1 LIPYL
6 RTTDKNTINCNSDL
20 VILDSNEPILISLCD
35 LHIKNRKIC
44 SDLISHSYHIS
55 LRDREDIFF
64 EQSLY
69 GRENHYRYKS
79 DRMDNDLTH
88 TIIYNTKINDYCIN
102 WNNEDKNEII
112 TKYLRN
118 IHYLPVTSEIVKM
131 ILDKDEETNVKY
143 KSGYSS
149 SNYGCVSECTVYT
162 NNPMY
167 IDLKVYKINVT
178 YFKQSL
184 NALTLEGYEDDFD
197 WSEIDDIEEYIFAF
211 LGQIK
216 ERLKQNVRVLFDPKN
231 INQKMFEGK
240 MKPFDG
246 QVPIIQAGLEVLKRS
261 RFVYLAAEMGVGKSL
276 ISTKANHCHLYP
288 NKHNYVTLIVAPAI
302 TLTQWKNEI
311 EDSIGDKVDIHVIK
325 KTSEFINIYNKNQ
338 LHFNKSTYFLVGK
351 ETLKLDAKRIS
362 GVNIK
367 TMEIKHKKE
376 VQSGGYYSYSQ
387 IKEVKEKITIA
398 CCPDC
403 GKPLQNELR
412 KKEDVFFTG
421 KDFQG
426 NPKKSNYKC
435 SNCDA
440 VLWQSTYD
448 KTKKSSLIRFIK
460 TKNIHFDSVIND
472 EIHESNSS
480 HSLIGSSTRTLF
492 NYAKKIILL
501 SGTSNSGYNSSLFNL
516 FLGLLP
522 NKLKANDVMEI
533 EKFIKAYGTLMA
545 VSKKK
550 DGEYYRSGRSEIKD
564 SEFKEIE
571 GINAQVFSRY
581 LVENYIF
588 ATLDDLGK
596 DLPDLNEYYV
606 PISQTQEMERLES
619 NLWSEIKSANAFN
632 AKMYE
637 DSIVKHYVN
646 NPFKWD
652 SIPINRGD
660 ESYKEV
666 QPKCINDCILP
677 KEQKLLDIVLQE
689 ISEGR
694 KCCIY
699 VDFNN
704 GGGYMQGN
712 TIAKRIES
720 LLAKNNIKTFTLKS
734 SVPNYERKELLEKK
748 KDSFQVL
755 ITNAKLMQV
764 GISLVFIP
772 TYINFMPSYQ
782 VNIVSQSNRRGYR
795 VISVLENRIYHLYY
809 TNSCENGIIKRFQR
823 KMAES
828 KAIVG
833 QFDVCLEDDDSIR
846 TASKLGEKINEGI
859 CVK

>member
-1 LIPYL
+1 MIPYI

-20 VILDSNEPILISLCD
+20 VILDSNELILLSLCD

-44 SDLISHSYHIS
+44 SDIISNSYHVT

-64 EQSLY
+64 KQTLY
-69 GRENHYRYKS
+69 GRDNRYRYKS

-102 WNNEDKNEII
+102 WNKEDKNEII

-118 IHYLPVTSEIVKM
+118 IHYLPVTSEIVGM
-131 ILDKDEETNVKY
+131 ILDKDDKEKEKY
-143 KSGYSS
+143 KY
-149 SNYGCVSECTVYT
+149 SNYGCVSECEVYT

-167 IDLKVYKINVT
+167 TDLKVYKINVT
-178 YFKQSL
+178 RFKQSL
-184 NALTLEGYEDDFD
+184 NALTLEGYEEDFD
-197 WSEIDDIEEYIFAF
+197 WSKIEDIEDYVFTF
-211 LGQIK
+211 LTAIEK
-216 ERLKQNVRVLFDPKN
+216 RLKKNVRILFDPNN

-240 MKPFDG
+240 MKPFEG
-246 QVPIIQAGLEVLKRS
+246 QVPIIQSALEVLKRS
-261 RFVYLAAEMGVGKSL
+261 RFVYLAAEMGVGKSTCA
-276 ISTKANHCHLYP
+276 TKANHCHLYP
-288 NKHNYVTLIVAPAI
+288 NKNNYVTLIVAPAI
-302 TLTQWKNEI
+302 TLTQWKDEI
-311 EDSIGDKVDIHVIK
+311 KNSIGDKINIHIIK
-325 KTSEFINIYNKNQ
+325 MTSEFIQIYNKNQ
-338 LHFNKSTYFLVGK
+338 MKFDKPTYFLVGK
-351 ETLKLDAKRIS
+351 ETFKLDAKKVS
-362 GVNIK
+362 GVNIR

-376 VQSGGYYSYSQ
+376 VQSGGYYSYAT
-387 IKEVKEKITIA
+387 IKDVKEKITIA

-412 KKEDVFFTG
+412 KKEDVFFTE

-460 TKNIHFDSVIND
+460 TKNIHFDSVIVD
-472 EIHESNSS
+472 EVHESNTLGTIISS
-480 HSLIGSSTRTLF
+480 ATRTLF

-501 SGTSNSGYNSSLFNL
+501 SGTNNSGYSSSLFNL
-516 FLGLLP
+516 LLGLLP

-571 GINAQVFSRY
+571 GINSLVFTKY

-596 DLPDLNEYYV
+596 DLPDLNEYYI
-606 PISQTQEMERLES
+606 PIHQTDEMEGLER
-619 NLWSEIKSANAFN
+619 NLRGEIKSANAFN

-637 DSIVKHYVN
+637 DSIVKHYIN

-652 SIPINRGD
+652 SIPINRG
-660 ESYKEV
+660 EENYSHI
-666 QPKCINDCILP
+666 QPKCITDCILP
-677 KEQKLLDIVLQE
+677 KEQKLLDIILQE

-704 GGGYMQGN
+704 GGEYMKGV
-712 TIAKRIES
+712 TIAKRIEN
-720 LLAKNNIKTFTLKS
+720 LLSKNNIKTFTLKS

-755 ITNAKLMQV
+755 ITNCKLMQV
-764 GISLVFIP
+764 GISLVFLP

-809 TNSCENGIIKRFQR
+809 DNSCENGIIKRFQR

-833 QFDVCLEDDDSIR
+833 QFDVCLEDDETIR
-846 TASKLGEKINEGI
+846 TASKLSKRINDSMI
-859 CVK
+859 K

>member
-1 LIPYL
+1 MIPYL

-20 VILDSNEPILISLCD
+20 VILDSGNPILISLCD

-44 SDLISHSYHIS
+44 SDLISHSYSIT

-64 EQSLY
+64 EQTLY

-79 DRMDNDLTH
+79 DRMENDLTH

-143 KSGYSS
+143 KSSYSS
-149 SNYGCVSECTVYT
+149 SYGCVSECTVYT
-162 NNPMY
+162 NNPLY
-167 IDLKVYKINVT
+167 TDLKVYKINIT
-178 YFKQSL
+178 WFKQSL
-184 NALTLEGYEDDFD
+184 NALTLDGYEDDFD

-246 QVPIIQAGLEVLKRS
+246 QIPIIQAGLEVLKRS
-261 RFVYLAAEMGVGKSL
+261 RFVYLAAQQGFGKTVSA
-276 ISTKANHCHLYP
+276 TKINHCHLYP
-288 NKHNYVTLIVAPAI
+288 NKNNYATLIMAPAI
-302 TLTQWKNEI
+302 TLTQWKDEI
-311 EDSIGDKVDIHVIK
+311 KNSIGEKIDIHIIK
-325 KTSEFINIYNKNQ
+325 KTSEFIQIYNKTG
-338 LHFNKSTYFLVGK
+338 LKFDKPTYFLVGK
-351 ETLKLDAKRIS
+351 ETFKLDAKRIS
-362 GVNIK
+362 GINIK

-376 VQSGGYYSYSQ
+376 VQSGGYYNYSQ
-387 IKEVKEKITIA
+387 IKEVKERITLA

-403 GKPLQNELR
+403 GRPLQNELR
-412 KKEDVFFTG
+412 KREDVFFTE

-435 SNCDA
+435 SNCNA

-460 TKNIHFDSVIND
+460 TKNIHFDSVGID
-472 EIHESNSS
+472 EAHQNRNGE
-480 HSLIGSSTRTLF
+480 SLIGNATRTLF
-492 NYAKKIILL
+492 NYTKKILLL
-501 SGTSNSGYNSSLFNL
+501 SGSSNSGYSSSFHSLL
-516 FLGLLP
+516 LGLIP
-522 NKLKANDVMEI
+522 NKLKANEVMEM
-533 EKFIKAYGTLMA
+533 EQFIKAYGTLMA

-564 SEFKEIE
+564 SDFKEIE
-571 GINAQVFSRY
+571 GVNSIVYAKY
-581 LVENYIF
+581 LAENYIF

-596 DLPDLNEYYV
+596 DLPDLNEFYV

-619 NLWSEIKSANAFN
+619 NLWHEIKSANAFN

-637 DSIVKHYVN
+637 DSIVKHYIN
-646 NPFKWD
+646 NPFEWD
-652 SIPINRGD
+652 SITISKGEEDN
-660 ESYKEV
+660 KIV
-666 QPKCINDCILP
+666 QPKCIVDCILP

-699 VDFNN
+699 VDFT
-704 GGGYMQGN
+704 GGGEYMQGD
-712 TIAKRIES
+712 TIAKRIET
-720 LLAKNNIKTFTLKS
+720 LLTKNGIKCFTLKTS
-734 SVPNYERKELLEKK
+734 TATYDRKELLDKK
-748 KDSFQVL
+748 KDDFQVL
-755 ITNAKLMQV
+755 ITNAKLVEV
-764 GISLVFIP
+764 GLNL
-772 TYINFMPSYQ
+772 TYLSSFINFMPSYHYET
-782 VNIVSQSNRRGYR
+782 VAQSNRRGYR
-795 VISVLENRIYHLYY
+795 ANSVLENRIYHLYY
-809 TNSCENGIIKRFQR
+809 DNSCENGIIKRYQR
-823 KMAES
+823 KMAEAQ
-828 KAIVG
+828 AIEG
-833 QFDVCLEDDDSIR
+833 KFNVCLENDDTIR
-846 TASKLGEKINEGI
+846 TASKLGKKISEG
-859 CVK
+859 VV

>member
-1 LIPYL
+1 MIPYL

-20 VILDSNEPILISLCD
+20 VILDSSNPILISLCD
-35 LHIKNRKIC
+35 LHTKNRKIC
-44 SDLISHSYHIS
+44 SDLISHSYSII

-64 EQSLY
+64 EQTLY

-79 DRMDNDLTH
+79 DRMDSDLTH

-118 IHYLPVTSEIVKM
+118 IHYLPVTAEIVKM
-131 ILDKDEETNVKY
+131 ILDKDDIENAKH
-143 KSGYSS
+143 KYSS
-149 SNYGCVSECTVYT
+149 SYGCVSECTVYT

-167 IDLKVYKINVT
+167 LDLKVYKINIT
-178 YFKQSL
+178 WFKQSL
-184 NALTLEGYEDDFD
+184 NALTLVGYEEDFD
-197 WSEIDDIEEYIFAF
+197 WSKIEDVQDYIFAF
-211 LGQIK
+211 LNPIK
-216 ERLKQNVRVLFDPKN
+216 ERLKKNVRVLFDPKRV
-231 INQKMFEGK
+231 NQKMFEGK

-246 QVPIIQAGLEVLKRS
+246 QVPIIQSALEVLKRS
-261 RFVYLAAEMGVGKSL
+261 RFVYLAAEMGVGKSTCA
-276 ISTKANHCHLYP
+276 TKANHCHLYP
-288 NKHNYVTLIVAPAI
+288 NKQNYVTLIVAPAI
-302 TLTQWKNEI
+302 TLTQWKDEI
-311 EDSIGDKVDIHVIK
+311 KNSIGDKVNIHIIK

-338 LHFNKSTYFLVGK
+338 LHFNKPTYFLVGK
-351 ETLKLDAKRIS
+351 ETFKLDAKRIS

-376 VQSGGYYSYSQ
+376 VQSGGYYSYST

-403 GKPLQNELR
+403 GRPLQNELR
-412 KKEDVFFTG
+412 KKEDVFFTE

-435 SNCDA
+435 SNCNT

-460 TKNIHFDSVIND
+460 TKNIHFDSVIVD
-472 EIHESNSS
+472 EVHESNTVGTIISS
-480 HSLIGSSTRTLF
+480 ATRTLF

-501 SGTSNSGYNSSLFNL
+501 SGTNNSGYSSSLFNL

-522 NKLKANDVMEI
+522 NKLKENDVMEI

-545 VSKKK
+545 VNKKK

-564 SEFKEIE
+564 SDFKEIE
-571 GINAQVFSRY
+571 GIHSLVYTKY

-596 DLPDLNEYYV
+596 DLPDLNEYYI
-606 PISQTQEMERLES
+606 PIHQTQEMERLES
-619 NLWSEIKSANAFN
+619 NLWHEIKSANAFN

-637 DSIVKHYVN
+637 DSIVKHYIN

-652 SIPINRGD
+652 SIPINRGE

-677 KEQKLLDIVLQE
+677 KEQVLLDIVKQE
-689 ISEGR
+689 LSENR
-694 KCCIY
+694 KVCIY

-704 GGGYMQGN
+704 GGEYMKGI
-712 TIAKRIES
+712 TIAKRIEN
-720 LLAKNNIKTFTLKS
+720 LLSKNNIKTFTLKS
-734 SVPNYERKELLEKK
+734 TVPNYERKELLEKK

-755 ITNAKLMQV
+755 ITNCKLMQV
-764 GISLVFIP
+764 GISLVFLP
-772 TYINFMPSYQ
+772 TYINYMPSYQ

-809 TNSCENGIIKRFQR
+809 ENSCENGIIKRFQR

-846 TASKLGEKINEGI
+846 TASKLSKKINDSAT
-859 CVK
+859 K

>member
-1 LIPYL
+1 MIPYL
-6 RTTDKNTINCNSDL
+6 RTTDKNTINCNADL
-20 VILDSNEPILISLCD
+20 VILDSSNPILISLCD

-44 SDLISHSYHIS
+44 SDLISHSYSIT

-64 EQSLY
+64 EQTLY

-79 DRMDNDLTH
+79 DRMADDLTH

-118 IHYLPVTSEIVKM
+118 IHYLPVTAEIVKM
-131 ILDKDEETNVKY
+131 ILDKEDIENAKHKY
-143 KSGYSS
+143 S

-167 IDLKVYKINVT
+167 LDLKVYKINIT
-178 YFKQSL
+178 WFKQNL
-184 NALTLEGYEDDFD
+184 NALTLVGYKEDFD
-197 WSEIDDIEEYIFAF
+197 WSKIEDVQDYIFAF
-211 LGQIK
+211 LNPIK
-216 ERLKQNVRVLFDPKN
+216 ERLKKNVRVLFDPKRV
-231 INQKMFEGK
+231 NQKMFEGK

-246 QVPIIQAGLEVLKRS
+246 QVPIIQSALEVLKRS
-261 RFVYLAAEMGVGKSL
+261 RFVYLAAEMGVGKSTCA
-276 ISTKANHCHLYP
+276 TKANHCHLYP
-288 NKHNYVTLIVAPAI
+288 NKQNYVTLIVAPAI
-302 TLTQWKNEI
+302 TLTQWKDEI
-311 EDSIGDKVDIHVIK
+311 KNSIGDKVNIHIIK

-338 LHFNKSTYFLVGK
+338 LHFNKPTYFLVGK
-351 ETLKLDAKRIS
+351 ETFKLDAKRIS

-376 VQSGGYYSYSQ
+376 VQSGGYYSYST

-403 GKPLQNELR
+403 GRPLQNELR
-412 KKEDVFFTG
+412 KKEDVFFTE

-435 SNCDA
+435 SNCNT

-460 TKNIHFDSVIND
+460 TKNIHFDSVIVD
-472 EIHESNSS
+472 EVHESNTVGTIISS
-480 HSLIGSSTRTLF
+480 ATRTLF

-501 SGTSNSGYNSSLFNL
+501 SGTNNSGYSSSLFNL

-522 NKLKANDVMEI
+522 NKLKENDVMEI

-545 VSKKK
+545 VNKKK

-564 SEFKEIE
+564 SDFKEIE
-571 GINAQVFSRY
+571 GIHSLVYTKY

-596 DLPDLNEYYV
+596 DLPDLNEYYI
-606 PISQTQEMERLES
+606 PIHQTQEMERLES
-619 NLWSEIKSANAFN
+619 NLWHEIKSANAFN

-637 DSIVKHYVN
+637 DSIVKHYIN

-652 SIPINRGD
+652 SIPINRGE

-677 KEQKLLDIVLQE
+677 KEQVLLDIVKQE
-689 ISEGR
+689 LSENR
-694 KCCIY
+694 KVCIY

-704 GGGYMQGN
+704 GGEYMKGI
-712 TIAKRIES
+712 TIAKRIEN
-720 LLAKNNIKTFTLKS
+720 LLSKNNIKTFTLKS
-734 SVPNYERKELLEKK
+734 TVPNYERKELLEKK

-755 ITNAKLMQV
+755 ITNCKLMQV
-764 GISLVFIP
+764 GISLVFLP
-772 TYINFMPSYQ
+772 TYINYMPSYQ

-809 TNSCENGIIKRFQR
+809 ENSCENGIIKRFQR

-846 TASKLGEKINEGI
+846 TASKLSKKINDSAT
-859 CVK
+859 K

>member
-6 RTTDKNTINCNSDL
+6 RTTDKNTINCNADL
-20 VILDSNEPILISLCD
+20 VILDSGDPILISLCD

-44 SDLISHSYHIS
+44 ADIISHSYHIS

-79 DRMDNDLTH
+79 DRMENDLTH

-131 ILDKDEETNVKY
+131 ILDKDEVEKAKY
-143 KSGYSS
+143 KYGS
-149 SNYGCVSECTVYT
+149 YGCVSECTVYT
-162 NNPMY
+162 NNPIY
-167 IDLKVYKINVT
+167 LDLKVYKINVT
-178 YFKQSL
+178 WFKQSL
-184 NALTLEGYEDDFD
+184 NALTLVGYAEDFD
-197 WSEIDDIEEYIFAF
+197 WSTIDDVQDYIFSF
-211 LGQIK
+211 LEPIK
-216 ERLKQNVRVLFDPKN
+216 ERLKQNVRVLFDLKLVNPK
-231 INQKMFEGK
+231 IFEGK
-240 MKPFDG
+240 IVPSSG
-246 QVPIIQAGLEVLKRS
+246 QIPVIQGALEVLKRS
-261 RFVYLAAEMGVGKSL
+261 RFVYLAAEPGFGKTN
-276 ISTKANHCHLYP
+276 IATKANHCHLYA
-288 NKHNYVTLIVAPAI
+288 NKQNYVTLIVAPAI
-302 TLTQWKNEI
+302 TLTQWEKEI
-311 EDSIGDKVDIHVIK
+311 KLSVSDKVDIHIIK

-338 LHFNKSTYFLVGK
+338 LKFNKPTYFLVGK
-351 ETLKLDAKRIS
+351 ETFKLDAKRIS

-376 VQSGGYYSYSQ
+376 VQSGGYYSYSS

-412 KKEDVFFTG
+412 KKEDVFFTA
-421 KDFQG
+421 KDFEG

-435 SNCDA
+435 SNCNA

-472 EIHESNSS
+472 EIHESNSNFT
-480 HSLIGSSTRTLF
+480 LIGNSTRTLF
-492 NYAKKIILL
+492 NYAKKIILC
-501 SGTSNSGYNSSLFNL
+501 SGTSNNGYSSSLFNL

-571 GINAQVFSRY
+571 GINSLIFTKY
-581 LVENYIF
+581 LAENYIF
-588 ATLDDLGK
+588 ATLEDLGK

-619 NLWSEIKSANAFN
+619 NLWNDIKSANAFN

-652 SIPINRGD
+652 SIPINRGE

-666 QPKCINDCILP
+666 QPKCIADCILP
-677 KEQKLLDIVLQE
+677 KEQAILDRVLQE
-689 ISEGR
+689 VSENR
-694 KCCIY
+694 KVCIY
-699 VDFNN
+699 VYFN
-704 GGGYMQGN
+704 GGGEYMNGD
-712 TIAKRIES
+712 TISKRIES
-720 LLAKNNIKTFTLKS
+720 LLTRNNIKCFVLKT
-734 SVPNYERKELLEKK
+734 SVPTYERKDLLEKK
-748 KDSFQVL
+748 KDDFQVL
-755 ITNAKLMQV
+755 ISNAKLLQV
-764 GISLVFIP
+764 GVNLVFIP
-772 TYINFMPSYQ
+772 TYINYIPSYH
-782 VNIVSQSNRRGYR
+782 VNVVSQSNRRGYR
-795 VISVLENRIYHLYY
+795 ANSTEENRIFHFYY
-809 TNSCENGIIKRFQR
+809 DNSCENGIIKRFQR

-846 TASKLGEKINEGI
+846 TASKLGKKINEG
-859 CVK
+859 VV

>member
-1 LIPYL
+1 MIPYL
-6 RTTDKNTINCNSDL
+6 RTTDKNTINCNADL
-20 VILDSNEPILISLCD
+20 VILDSNELILISLCD

-44 SDLISHSYHIS
+44 SDIISHSYSIS

-79 DRMDNDLTH
+79 DRMENDLTH

-102 WNNEDKNEII
+102 WNNEDKNEIL

-131 ILDKDEETNVKY
+131 ILDKDDETNAKY
-143 KSGYSS
+143 KSNY

-167 IDLKVYKINVT
+167 TDLKVFKINVT

-184 NALTLEGYEDDFD
+184 NALTLEGYADDFD
-197 WSEIDDIEEYIFAF
+197 WNSIEDIEEYIFAF
-211 LGQIK
+211 LSQIK

-240 MKPFDG
+240 MKPFEG

-261 RFVYLAAEMGVGKSL
+261 RFVYLAAEMGVGKSTCA
-276 ISTKANHCHLYP
+276 TKANHCHLYP
-288 NKHNYVTLIVAPAI
+288 NKQNYVTLVVAPAI
-302 TLTQWKNEI
+302 TLTQWKDEI
-311 EDSIGDKVDIHVIK
+311 KNSIGDKVDIHIIK

-338 LHFNKSTYFLVGK
+338 LHFNKPTYFLVGK

-362 GVNIK
+362 GVNIR
-367 TMEIKHKKE
+367 TMEIKHRKE
-376 VQSGGYYSYSQ
+376 VEHGRYYHS
-387 IKEVKEKITIA
+387 IDEVKEKITIA

-403 GKPLQNELR
+403 GRPLQNELR
-412 KKEDVFFTG
+412 KKEDVFFTE

-501 SGTSNSGYNSSLFNL
+501 SGTSNSGYSSSLFNL

-522 NKLKANDVMEI
+522 NKLKANDVMEM
-533 EKFIKAYGTLMA
+533 EKFIKTYGTLMA

>member
-1 LIPYL
+1 MIPYL
-6 RTTDKNTINCNSDL
+6 RTTDKNTINCNADL
-20 VILDSNEPILISLCD
+20 VILDNGDPILISLCD

-44 SDLISHSYHIS
+44 SDLISHSYHIT

-64 EQSLY
+64 EQTLY

-79 DRMDNDLTH
+79 DRMENDLTH
-88 TIIYNTKINDYCIN
+88 TIIYNIRINDYCIN
-102 WNNEDKNEII
+102 WNNEDKNEIL

-131 ILDKDEETNVKY
+131 ILDKDEANNAKY
-143 KSGYSS
+143 KS

-162 NNPMY
+162 NNPLY
-167 IDLKVYKINVT
+167 TDLKVYKINVT

-184 NALTLEGYEDDFD
+184 NALTLEGYAEDFD
-197 WSEIDDIEEYIFAF
+197 WSKIEDIEEYIFAF

-240 MKPFDG
+240 IVPSSG
-246 QVPIIQAGLEVLKRS
+246 QIPVIQGGLEVLKRS
-261 RFVYLAAEMGVGKSL
+261 RFVYLAAEPGFGKTN
-276 ISTKANHCHLYP
+276 IATKINHCHLYS
-288 NKHNYVTLIVAPAI
+288 NKQNYVTLIVAPAI
-302 TLTQWKNEI
+302 TLTQWEKEI
-311 EDSIGDKVDIHVIK
+311 KLSIDKKDKVDIYVIK
-325 KTSEFINIYNKNQ
+325 KTSEFINIYNKNK
-338 LHFNKSTYFLVGK
+338 LHFNKPTYFLVGK

-412 KKEDVFFTG
+412 KKEDGFFTE

-472 EIHESNSS
+472 EIHESNSNF
-480 HSLIGSSTRTLF
+480 SLIGNSTRTLF
-492 NYAKKIILL
+492 NYAKKIILC
-501 SGTSNSGYNSSLFNL
+501 SGTSNNGYSSSLFNL

-571 GINAQVFSRY
+571 GINSLIFTKY
-581 LVENYIF
+581 LAENYIF
-588 ATLDDLGK
+588 ATLEDLGK

-619 NLWSEIKSANAFN
+619 NLWHEIKSANAFN

-637 DSIVKHYVN
+637 DSIVKHYIN
-646 NPFKWD
+646 NPFNWD
-652 SIPINRGD
+652 SIPINRGE

-666 QPKCINDCILP
+666 QPKCIADCILP
-677 KEQKLLDIVLQE
+677 KEQAILDRVLQE
-689 ISEGR
+689 VSENR
-694 KCCIY
+694 KVCIY
-699 VDFNN
+699 VDFN
-704 GGGYMQGN
+704 GGGEYMNGD
-712 TIAKRIES
+712 TISKRIEN
-720 LLAKNNIKTFTLKS
+720 LLTKNNIKFFTLKS

-755 ITNAKLMQV
+755 ITNAKLLQV
-764 GISLVFIP
+764 GVNLVFIP
-772 TYINFMPSYQ
+772 TYINYMPSYH
-782 VNIVSQSNRRGYR
+782 VNVVSQSNRRGYR
-795 VISVLENRIYHLYY
+795 ANSVLENRIYHLYY
-809 TNSCENGIIKRFQR
+809 ENSCENGIIKRFQR
-823 KMAES
+823 KMSES

-846 TASKLGEKINEGI
+846 TASKLSKKINDSSI
-859 CVK
+859 K